1 MTKEAAAARELRRAC
16 STALDASDTTLDQNT
31 ATLTPARLS
40 RLHGATAI
48 AVCALEHRVEQ
59 KKMLATAVGALD
71 EYVAWLE
78 EERKEDD
85 EEVVGEE
92 EEAMDG
98 GGLK

>member
-1 MTKEAAAARELRRAC
+1 LTKEAAAARELRRAC
-16 STALDASDTTLDQNT
+16 STALDAFDTTLDQNT

-48 AVCALEHRVEQ
+48 AVCALEYRVEQ
-59 KKMLATAVGALD
+59 KKMLAAAVEALD
-71 EYVAWLE
+71 EYVAWLK

-85 EEVVGEE
+85 EEVEGEE

>member
-1 MTKEAAAARELRRAC
+1 LTKEAAAARELRRAW
-16 STALDASDTTLDQNT
+16 STALNAFDTTLDQST
-31 ATLTPARLS
+31 ATLTAARLS
-40 RLHGATAI
+40 RLHGTTAI
-48 AVCALEHRVEQ
+48 AVCALEYRVER
-59 KKMLATAVGALD
+59 KKVLAAAVEALD

-85 EEVVGEE
+85 EEVAGEG